1 VRLEEEEIAK
11 IFAASTLLMAAITRQ
26 PMDWS
31 QRLPR

>member
-1 VRLEEEEIAK
+1 VRPGEEDMVK

-31 QRLPR
+31 QRQPR